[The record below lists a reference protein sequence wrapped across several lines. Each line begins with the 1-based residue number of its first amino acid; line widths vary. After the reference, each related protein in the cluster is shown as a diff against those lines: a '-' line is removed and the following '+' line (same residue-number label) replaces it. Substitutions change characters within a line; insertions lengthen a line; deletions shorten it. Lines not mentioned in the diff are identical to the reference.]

1 MHFVWLSNSDRFDLI
16 DWFDWFDCLIELDRK
31 EWILFDKIWIN
42 NNKNNKNQ
50 GKNKHYPHPHNDD
63 VNTRQKSK
71 QERWEWNESF
81 EITLY
86 LFESIAIY
94 RWS

>member
-1 MHFVWLSNSDRFDLI
+1 MPQKFNDLPDTQDAFCFGCPIQIDLI
-16 DWFDWFDCLIELDRK
+16 WFDWLIDRLLDWLDRK

-50 GKNKHYPHPHNDD
+50 GKNKHYAHSHNDD

-81 EITLY
+81 E
-86 LFESIAIY
+86 
-94 RWS
+94 